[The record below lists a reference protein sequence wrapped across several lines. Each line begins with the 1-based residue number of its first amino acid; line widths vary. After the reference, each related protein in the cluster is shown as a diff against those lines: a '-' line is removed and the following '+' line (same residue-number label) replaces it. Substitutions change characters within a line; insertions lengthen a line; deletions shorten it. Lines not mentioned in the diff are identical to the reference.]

1 MNIYLIRHG
10 RQNSKLCNVDVELS
24 DEGREQAHLVGKR
37 LAKYGIEAVYSSNLI
52 RAKETADIINEYVK
66 KPRFVDERL
75 REAEFGDLTGLEN
88 SVLKERYKDDTD
100 VEIQTDFSS
109 NSTVFEADLMITDWS
124 GIAYEYAYTTCK
136 PVLFIDTP
144 MKIMNPE
151 YKKIGIEPLNI
162 WMRYEIGRVLKLD
175 EIDKTA
181 DTVAKMLAA
190 SDTYKDSI
198 DQFVKEYVYNLG
210 SSASVG
216 AKYIIQEIQ
225 KAIKRHKEQE

>member
-88 SVLKERYKDDTD
+88 SVLKERYKDFLAERSKMEKDMAYPGGENCEM
-100 VEIQTDFSS
+100 VF
-109 NSTVFEADLMITDWS
+109 NRVFEAI
-124 GIAYEYAYTTCK
+124 
-136 PVLFIDTP
+136 
-144 MKIMNPE
+144 
-151 YKKIGIEPLNI
+151 
-162 WMRYEIGRVLKLD
+162 D
-175 EIDKTA
+175 EIA
-181 DTVAKMLAA
+181 H
-190 SDTYKDSI
+190 KDYENVVVVTHGGAI
-198 DQFVKEYVYNLG
+198 RALLTGIVK
-210 SSASVG
+210 A
-216 AKYIIQEIQ
+216 YIWQTT
-225 KAIKRHKEQE
+225 